1 VTATHTTNETDISL
15 YVGDGEE
22 NTGIGY
28 TSGIFLRDGLLSV
41 SMFDEDDLES
51 IRESAADWE
60 TERLDPVLDAY
71 GERQDRFATVSNM
84 EVDRLYTPNDIEDI
98 DYGEDLGFP
107 GEPPFT
113 RGIYPTMHRGRT
125 WTMRQFAGFGTP
137 DETNERF
144 HYLIEEGQTGLSTA
158 FDMPT
163 LMGIDSDH
171 KMSRGEVGKEGV
183 AVDTLRDMEILF
195 DGIDLGEVSTS
206 FTINP
211 SAAVIYA
218 MYIALADQ
226 QGVPREEVRGTLQN
240 DMFKEF
246 IAQKEWVVPPEP
258 SLRIVT
264 DIIEF
269 SVENTP
275 KFKPVSIS
283 GYHIREAGSTA
294 IQELAF
300 TLADGMAY
308 VEDCLDRGMDIDE
321 FGPTLSFFFNSHN
334 SLFEEVA
341 KFRAARRIWGRVMD
355 EWYGA
360 ETDEARMLKFHTQTA
375 GQSLTA
381 QQPLNNVARVTIQ
394 ALAAVL
400 GGTQSLHTN
409 SYDEAL
415 ALPSEQAVRVALRTQ
430 QIIADE
436 SGAADIIDPL
446 GGSFAVES
454 LTNEV
459 EREAMDYI
467 TEIKEMGD
475 GSMREGVLAG
485 INDGFFQREIQ
496 DAAYE
501 YQERVEREEE
511 TVVGVNKYEI
521 EEDTQPDLLQ
531 VDKEVEERQKERLK
545 SVKAERDDAAVEE
558 ALERIDEAARNG
570 DNVMPAIIDA
580 VKAYAT
586 MGEIMG
592 VFEEYY
598 GSYRE
603 TVNVA

>member
-1 VTATHTTNETDISL
+1 
-15 YVGDGEE
+15 
-22 NTGIGY
+22 
-28 TSGIFLRDGLLSV
+28 
-41 SMFDEDDLES
+41 MFDEDELDK
-51 IRESAADWE
+51 IRESAAEWE
-60 TERLDPVLDAY
+60 TERRDPVLDAY
-71 GERQDRFATVSNM
+71 GERQDRFATVSNL
-84 EVDRLYTPNDIEDI
+84 EVDRLYTPDDVEDMDFEEDI
-98 DYGEDLGFP
+98 GFP
-107 GEPPFT
+107 GEPPYT
-113 RGIYPTMHRGRT
+113 RGVYPTMHRGRT
-125 WTMRQFAGFGTP
+125 WTMRQFAGFGTAE
-137 DETNERF
+137 ETNERF
-144 HYLIEEGQTGLSTA
+144 HYLIDEGQTGLSTA

-226 QGVPREEVRGTLQN
+226 QDVPREEIRGTLQN
-240 DMFKEF
+240 DMLKEF

-258 SLRIVT
+258 SLRVVT

-269 SVENTP
+269 SAENTP

-294 IQELAF
+294 VEELAF

-334 SLFEEVA
+334 SFFEEIA
-341 KFRAARRIWGRVMD
+341 KFRAARRIWGRVTE
-355 EWYGA
+355 EWYDA
-360 ETDEARMLKFHTQTA
+360 ETEAARKLKFHTQTA

-381 QQPLNNVARVTIQ
+381 QQPLNNISRVTIQ

-415 ALPSEQAVRVALRTQ
+415 ALPSEEAVRVALRTQ
-430 QIIADE
+430 QIIAEE
-436 SGAADIIDPL
+436 SGAADIVDPL

-459 EREAMDYI
+459 EEEAMEYI
-467 TEIKEMGD
+467 EEIKEMGD
-475 GSMREGVLAG
+475 GSMKDGVLRG
-485 INDGFFQREIQ
+485 IQDGYFQREIQ
-496 DAAYE
+496 ESAYE
-501 YQERVEREEE
+501 YQERVERGEE

-521 EEDTQPDLLQ
+521 EEDTEPELLQ
-531 VDKEVEERQKERLK
+531 VDKETERRQKDRLAQ
-545 SVKAERDDAAVEE
+545 VKDERDEEVVEATLDELDDA
-558 ALERIDEAARNG
+558 IRNG
-570 DNVMPAIIDA
+570 DNVVPPIIDA

-592 VFEEYY
+592 VFEDQY
-598 GSYRE
+598 GSYQE
-603 TVNVA
+603 TLSVA

>member
-1 VTATHTTNETDISL
+1 MLARAE
-15 YVGDGEE
+15 
-22 NTGIGY
+22 
-28 TSGIFLRDGLLSV
+28 SG
-41 SMFDEDDLES
+41 SMYDEDDLQE
-51 IRESAADWE
+51 IQEAAADWE
-60 TERLDPVLDAY
+60 DNRRDPVLDAY

-84 EVDRLYTPNDIEDI
+84 EVDRLYTPEDVADL
-98 DYGEDLGFP
+98 DYVEDLGFP

-113 RGIYPTMHRGRT
+113 RGVYPTMHRGRT
-125 WTMRQFAGFGTP
+125 WTMRQFAGFGTAE
-137 DETNERF
+137 ETNERF
-144 HYLIEEGQTGLSTA
+144 HYLTEEGQTGLSTA

-171 KMSRGEVGKEGV
+171 RMSNGEVGKEGV

-211 SAAVIYA
+211 SAPVIYA
-218 MYIALADQ
+218 MYVALADQ

-258 SLRIVT
+258 SLRLVT
-264 DIIEF
+264 DVIEF
-269 SVENTP
+269 SVEETP

-308 VEDCLDRGMDIDE
+308 VEACLDRGMDVEE

-341 KFRAARRIWGRVMD
+341 KFRAARRIWARITE
-355 EWYGA
+355 EWYDA
-360 ETDEARMLKFHTQTA
+360 QSDKARMLKFHTQTA

-381 QQPLNNVARVTIQ
+381 QQPLNNIARVTIQ

-415 ALPSEQAVRVALRTQ
+415 ALPSEEAVRVALRTQ
-430 QIIADE
+430 QVIADE
-436 SGAADIIDPL
+436 LGAADIIDPL

-454 LTNEV
+454 LTDEV
-459 EREAMDYI
+459 ESEAMAYI
-467 TEIKEMGD
+467 EEIREMGD
-475 GSMREGVLAG
+475 GSMRDGVLTG
-485 INDGFFQREIQ
+485 IEDGYFQREIQ

-511 TVVGVNKYEI
+511 TVVGVNKYDI
-521 EEDTQPDLLQ
+521 EEDTQPDILT
-531 VDKEVEERQKERLK
+531 VDPDVQERQQDRLAA
-545 SVKAERDDAAVEE
+545 VKAGRDDEAVEDALAAVEE
-558 ALERIDEAARNG
+558 AARSDE
-570 DNVMPAIIDA
+570 NVVPAIVDA
-580 VKAYAT
+580 VKVYAT

-592 VFEEYY
+592 VFEDLH
-598 GSYRE
+598 GSYQE
-603 TVNVA
+603 TISVA

>member
-1 VTATHTTNETDISL
+1 
-15 YVGDGEE
+15 
-22 NTGIGY
+22 
-28 TSGIFLRDGLLSV
+28 
-41 SMFDEDDLES
+41 
-51 IRESAADWE
+51 
-60 TERLDPVLDAY
+60 
-71 GERQDRFATVSNM
+71 
-84 EVDRLYTPNDIEDI
+84 
-98 DYGEDLGFP
+98 
-107 GEPPFT
+107 
-113 RGIYPTMHRGRT
+113 
-125 WTMRQFAGFGTP
+125 
-137 DETNERF
+137 
-144 HYLIEEGQTGLSTA
+144 
-158 FDMPT
+158 
-163 LMGIDSDH
+163 
-171 KMSRGEVGKEGV
+171 
-183 AVDTLRDMEILF
+183 
-195 DGIDLGEVSTS
+195 
-206 FTINP
+206 
-211 SAAVIYA
+211 

-226 QGVPREEVRGTLQN
+226 QGVPREQIRGTLQN

-258 SLRIVT
+258 SLRVVT
-264 DIIEF
+264 DIIEY

-294 IQELAF
+294 VQELAF

-308 VEDCLDRGMDIDE
+308 VEDCLDRGMDIEE

-334 SLFEEVA
+334 SFFEEIA
-341 KFRAARRIWGRVMD
+341 KFRASRRIWSRVID

-454 LTNEV
+454 LTNEM
-459 EREAMDYI
+459 EAEAMAYI
-467 TEIKEMGD
+467 EEIREMGD
-475 GSMREGVLAG
+475 GSMREGVLTG
-485 INDGFFQREIQ
+485 INDGYFQREIQ

-521 EEDTQPDLLQ
+521 DEDTQPDILQ
-531 VDKEVEERQKERLK
+531 VEKGVERRQKERLQ
-545 SVKAERDDAAVEE
+545 SVKAERDDGEV
-558 ALERIDEAARNG
+558 EAALDDLEDAIRSD
-570 DNVMPAIIDA
+570 DNVMPAIITA

-592 VFEEYY
+592 VFEDHY

-603 TVNVA
+603 TVSVA